1 MFNKNPNLVL
11 QKFQDIDLQNSFFD
25 SLREDYP
32 DFDNWFIKK
41 SDKGEKAYV
50 TKNDKG
56 ILRGFLYLKSEEEVL
71 SDIKPELP
79 LQKRLK
85 VGTFKIDGHGTRLG
99 EYYISKIL
107 HEALYNKIKEIYVTV
122 FPKYVNLIKLFE
134 RYGFQ
139 FYGIKTTGS
148 GEESVY
154 LKNMSRDHE
163 NVTLNYPRFK
173 KTGNIYLLGIYPKF
187 HTPLFG
193 DSILRTENPNEQ
205 LRDVSYT
212 NSIHKVYICKMKNIE
227 YLKQGDILVIY
238 RTAEEGKKAA
248 FNSVASSVCV
258 VEQYQNIQEYKNVET
273 FIKEISDYSIFTNE
287 ELQNFYQDKQYPHII
302 KMLYNLP
309 LPKRIT
315 MQSLMKDCGVPR
327 GYWGF
332 KNLTKE
338 QFCSILRYG
347 GVDDNF
353 IIH

>member
-1 MFNKNPNLVL
+1 M
-11 QKFQDIDLQNSFFD
+11 
-25 SLREDYP
+25 
-32 DFDNWFIKK
+32 
-41 SDKGEKAYV
+41 
-50 TKNDKG
+50 
-56 ILRGFLYLKSEEEVL
+56 
-71 SDIKPELP
+71 
-79 LQKRLK
+79 
-85 VGTFKIDGHGTRLG
+85 
-99 EYYISKIL
+99 

-122 FPKYVNLIKLFE
+122 FPKHVNLIELFK

-139 FYGIKTTGS
+139 FYGIKTTDS
-148 GEESVY
+148 GEEHVY
-154 LKNMSRDHE
+154 LKNMSKDHG

-173 KTGNIYLLGIYPKF
+173 KTSNIYLLGIYPEF
-187 HTPLFG
+187 HTRLFG
-193 DSILRTENPNEQ
+193 DSILRTEDPNEQ

-212 NSIHKVYICKMKNIE
+212 NSIHKVYICGMQNIE

-258 VEQYQNIQEYKNVET
+258 VEQYQNIREYESVEK
-273 FIKEISDYSIFTNE
+273 FINEIGAYSIFTNE
-287 ELQNFYQDKQYPHII
+287 ELQNFYQHKRYPNII
-302 KMLYNLP
+302 KMLYNIP

-315 MQSLMKDCGVPR
+315 MQSLMQDCRVPYH

-338 QFCSILRYG
+338 QFSSILRYG